1 MKNDNIILR
10 TDTYKLGHWNQ
21 YPPDTTGVYSY
32 LEARDGAEYPT
43 TMMFGL
49 QSILKTLEGRQS
61 TVATLREAFELANA
75 HVGPGFLNHKGWE
88 RINIEH
94 GGKLPV
100 RIKAVPEGM
109 SVPVG
114 NVMMTVENTD
124 PELPWVTNALE
135 SVLLHVWYPMT
146 VATRSRAVKA
156 MLKGYLDKSA
166 DSDAGLPFMLHDFGY
181 RGVSSDESAAIGG
194 AAHIV
199 NFLGTDTLLG
209 MKLAMEDYGADLAD
223 LAFSVPATE
232 HSVMTARGR
241 AGEYEVVD
249 RLIAETPTGILS
261 VVADSFNIYDFVDT
275 LGTLFHER
283 VMNRDG
289 KFVVRPDSTTDMHPT
304 ADVLVV
310 NLLHRLWAHF
320 GGTTNGKG
328 YRVLDPHVGL
338 LWGDGLEPR
347 EIEAVVKLAVSCGYS
362 AENLVFGMGGGLL
375 QKVNRDTQRFAFKA
389 SAMEYRGQWHDVS
402 KAPLGG
408 KKPSKPGRLKLIK
421 ADPHGVATVRENDIR
436 YQSHT
441 DLLQT
446 VFEDGELKNPT
457 TFAEIRARAAL

>member
-1 MKNDNIILR
+1 
-10 TDTYKLGHWNQ
+10 
-21 YPPDTTGVYSY
+21 
-32 LEARDGAEYPT
+32 
-43 TMMFGL
+43 
-49 QSILKTLEGRQS
+49 
-61 TVATLREAFELANA
+61 
-75 HVGPGFLNHKGWE
+75 
-88 RINIEH
+88 
-94 GGKLPV
+94 
-100 RIKAVPEGM
+100 
-109 SVPVG
+109 
-114 NVMMTVENTD
+114 
-124 PELPWVTNALE
+124 
-135 SVLLHVWYPMT
+135 MT

-166 DSDAGLPFMLHDFGY
+166 DSADGLPFMLHDFGY

-209 MKLAMEDYGADLAD
+209 MKFALDEYNADLST

-241 AGEYEVVD
+241 QGEYDIVEK
-249 RLIAETPTGILS
+249 LIADTPTGILS

-275 LGTLFHER
+275 LGTVFHER
-283 VMNRDG
+283 VMARDG
-289 KFVVRPDSTTDMHPT
+289 KFVVRPDSTTDQHPNP
-304 ADVLVV
+304 DELVDD
-310 NLLHRLWAHF
+310 LLERLWHHF
-320 GGTTNGKG
+320 GGITNQKG

-338 LWGDGLEPR
+338 LWGDGLEPAQ
-347 EIEAVVKLAVSCGYS
+347 IEQVVDTAVDNGFS

-389 SAMEYRGQWHDVS
+389 SAIRYGDQWHDAQ

-421 ADPHGVATVRENDIR
+421 ADPHGFATVRENNITT
-436 YQSHT
+436 QAMP

-446 VFEDGELKNPT
+446 VFENGELVNTT
-457 TFAEIRARAAL
+457 TFEEVRARAAL